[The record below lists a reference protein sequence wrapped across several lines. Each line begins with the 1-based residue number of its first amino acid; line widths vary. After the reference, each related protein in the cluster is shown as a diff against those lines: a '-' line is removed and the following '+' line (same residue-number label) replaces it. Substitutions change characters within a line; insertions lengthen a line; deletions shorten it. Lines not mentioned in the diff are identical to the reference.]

1 MRLNDLNDG
10 SIKTLLILA
19 LLAANIVAALSSGSA
34 RVCRPG
40 SAGCV
45 TARAGFRRPPEA
57 SFPSAPRFP
66 AKFALARTA
75 SPARAVSQLA
85 ERARPGF
92 QTRALP
98 DQLPP

>member
-19 LLAANIVAALSSGSA
+19 LLAANIVAALPSGSA
-34 RVCRPG
+34 RV
-40 SAGCV
+40 SQ
-45 TARAGFRRPPEA
+45 AGFRRPAETN
-57 SFPSAPRFP
+57 FPSAPRLP
-66 AKFALARTA
+66 AKFALARMP
-75 SPARAVSQLA
+75 SPARAVTQLA

-98 DQLPP
+98 DQLTP